1 MDSKIDR
8 LSQWIKNA
16 VQGGDTAPLS
26 TYKPKKTDTKD
37 KKPKFKEQVK
47 HAPSHKNV
55 MRVIP
60 IGGLEE
66 VGKNSM
72 LVEYE
77 DEILAIDMGF
87 QFPESE
93 MLGID
98 YIIPDIQYLKDRKE
112 RIKGILITHG
122 HLDHIGAIPFVI
134 ADLGFPPIYGGK
146 LSLGLIRAMLE
157 EHKLLKFVKLIE
169 IDNQTKYRL
178 GRFFEVDF
186 FRVNH
191 SIPDAYGLFI
201 KTRDGS
207 MVHTGD
213 FKFDFTPADG
223 VASDIAKMSQIG
235 KQGVNALFSD
245 STNANK
251 PGHTISEKVVGDNL
265 NRSIENAGGR
275 IIIAS
280 FSSLI
285 GRIQQIFD
293 FAQTHNR
300 KVFLSGRSMEKNI
313 EIAQKLGFLKMQKDL
328 IKPIKE
334 VKNYPQDK
342 VLILTTGSQGEPMS
356 ALSRM
361 AGDAH
366 AHVKIVKGDVVVVS
380 SSPIPGNEKQVAFL
394 IDQLSRLGAR
404 IVHNKIMDV
413 HTSGHGQQED
423 LKMMMTLM
431 RPDHFIP
438 IHGNHYMRDA
448 HGKLAPL
455 VGIKEERVHMLDNG
469 SVLEI
474 RGGKVTFRK
483 EDIHVNY
490 VVVDGLSM
498 GEAGSQV
505 LKERESMAQNGEI
518 TVVVNVRKGGLF
530 GKPIIS
536 AHGFVYQNET
546 EKIIREIEREV
557 LGSIDKLKKKNP
569 NAKAKDVENFI
580 KSGVSM
586 YVLKKMDKRPLVTA
600 ILVNV

>member
-8 LSQWIKNA
+8 LSKWIKNA
-16 VQGGDTAPLS
+16 VQGGDSAPLS
-26 TYKPKKTDTKD
+26 TYVPKKPDFKE
-37 KKPKFKEQVK
+37 PKFKEPQK
-47 HAPSHKNV
+47 QAPVHKGV
-55 MRVIP
+55 MRIIP

-72 LVEYE
+72 LVEHE

-87 QFPESE
+87 QFPESD

-98 YIIPDIQYLKDRKE
+98 YIIPDIQYLKERKN
-112 RIKGILITHG
+112 RIKGIIITHG

-146 LSLGLIRAMLE
+146 LSLGLIKAMLD
-157 EHKLLKFVKLIE
+157 EHKLTKLVKLIE

-178 GRFFEVDF
+178 GRFFEIDF

-191 SIPDAYGLFI
+191 SIPDAYGLHI
-201 KTRDGS
+201 KTPNGS

-223 VASDIAKMSQIG
+223 VASDIAKISRIG
-235 KQGVNALFSD
+235 KQGVTALFSD
-245 STNANK
+245 STNATK
-251 PGHTISEKVVGDNL
+251 PGHTISEKVVGNNL
-265 NRSIENAGGR
+265 NKSIENAEGR

-285 GRIQQIFD
+285 GRIQQILD
-293 FAQTHNR
+293 FAASHGR
-300 KVFLSGRSMEKNI
+300 IVFLSGRSMEKNA
-313 EIAQKLGFLKMQKDL
+313 EIAHTLGFLKSRKDL
-328 IKPIKE
+328 IRPIKE
-334 VKNYPQDK
+334 VKNFPADK
-342 VLILTTGSQGEPMS
+342 ILILTTGSQGEPMS

-361 AGDAH
+361 AGGAH
-366 AHVKIVKGDVVVVS
+366 THVKIVKGDVVVVS

-423 LKMMMTLM
+423 LKMMMALV
-431 RPDHFIP
+431 RPQHLIP
-438 IHGNHYMRDA
+438 VHGNHYMRDA
-448 HGKLAPL
+448 HGKLGPQ
-455 VGIKEERVHMLDNG
+455 VGIPEPNVHMLDNG

-474 RGGKVTFRK
+474 RAGKLTFTK
-483 EDIHVNY
+483 EDIKVNY

-505 LKERESMAQNGEI
+505 LQERESMAQNGEI
-518 TVVVNVRKGGLF
+518 TVMLNMRKGGILGF
-530 GKPIIS
+530 PIIS
-536 AHGFVYQNET
+536 AHGFAYQKET
-546 EKIIREIEREV
+546 GKILKEIEKEIKSAVER
-557 LGSIDKLKKKNP
+557 LKKKSP
-569 NAKAKDVENFI
+569 NAKARDVENYI
-580 KSGVSM
+580 KSAISM
-586 YVLKKMDKRPLVTA
+586 YVLKKMDKRPLVTV
-600 ILVNV
+600 IIINV